1 MKNKNLRILI
11 IGYGSIGKK
20 HCEILKNFTSNIT
33 ILTKQKKINFKK
45 IKDINEALELNP
57 EYIVI
62 ACETSKHFY
71 YLNYIE
77 KHFVKKTILIE
88 KPIMNKF
95 KKINLVNNKYF
106 VGYNLRFHP
115 VILFL
120 KKIIKNKIIYSVN
133 VSCTSYLPNW
143 RKNIKYEKSSTA
155 MKKMGGGLIL
165 DLSHE
170 LDYIHWLFGKIF
182 LIYSYNKKLSN
193 LKINTD
199 DFLILIAKL
208 KKNIKLNLF
217 MNFFSRFEKRE
228 INIEGKNFSL
238 KANLITN
245 SIKYFLNNKEKTI
258 QWSKYNLDE
267 TYLEEHSNI
276 FRKKYINLCKVNE
289 ALDTLKLIDK
299 IKKNNNQ

>member
-1 MKNKNLRILI
+1 MKNKNPKILI

-20 HCEILKNFTSNIT
+20 HCEVLKNFTKDIT
-33 ILTKQKKINFKK
+33 ILTKQKKTNFKK
-45 IKDINEALELNP
+45 ITAISEALEINP

-62 ACETSKHFY
+62 ACETSKHLY

-77 KHFVKKTILIE
+77 KHFIKKTILVE

-95 KKINLVNNKYF
+95 KKINLKNNTYF

-115 VILFL
+115 VLLFL
-120 KKIIKNKIIYSVN
+120 KKILKKKIIYSVN
-133 VSCTSYLPNW
+133 INCTSFLPNW

-155 MKKMGGGLIL
+155 IKKMGGGLIL

-170 LDYIHWLFGKIF
+170 LDYIYWLFGKIS
-182 LIYSYNKKLSN
+182 LMYSYNKKVSN

-199 DFLILIAKL
+199 DFLILVAKL
-208 KKNIKLNLF
+208 KKNVKLNLF
-217 MNFFSRFEKRE
+217 MNFFSRFKKRE

-238 KANLITN
+238 NANLITC
-245 SIKYFLNNKEKTI
+245 SIKYFFKNKEKTI

-267 TYLEEHSNI
+267 TYLKEHNNI
-276 FRKKYINLCKVNE
+276 FRKKYKNLCKVNE